1 MDISSHIKEQLKEK
15 EKYLLKKVYK
25 YINTDYDYINEVE
38 EIKEKY
44 TPYHFEIKGVTD
56 YYPSNTMN
64 YNTVNIGRYYHTTA
78 VDLKSLREKFNFTE
92 DMTFEEF
99 KNILKEAQ
107 NG

>member
-25 YINTDYDYINEVE
+25 YINTDYDYINEVK

-44 TPYHFEIKGVTD
+44 TPYQFEIKEVTD
-56 YYPSNTMN
+56 YYPSNKRKDTEK
-64 YNTVNIGRYYHTTA
+64 IGIFYHTTV
-78 VDLKSLREKFNFTE
+78 VDLRSLREKFNFTE

-99 KNILKEAQ
+99 KNILKEA
-107 NG
+107 